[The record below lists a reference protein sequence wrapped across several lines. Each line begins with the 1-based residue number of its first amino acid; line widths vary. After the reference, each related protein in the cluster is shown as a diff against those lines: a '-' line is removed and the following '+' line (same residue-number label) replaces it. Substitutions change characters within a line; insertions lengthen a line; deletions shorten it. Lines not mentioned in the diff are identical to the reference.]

1 MCPEHGSAEQG
12 AAITNESQTATRQQ
26 LLATETGQL
35 LVRIFEI
42 RQSPLLRSPHSQT
55 PQETP
60 MPQIEL
66 SNAAQK
72 AIAQLVK
79 ALQDLTAA
87 LKK

>member
-1 MCPEHGSAEQG
+1 
-12 AAITNESQTATRQQ
+12 
-26 LLATETGQL
+26 
-35 LVRIFEI
+35 
-42 RQSPLLRSPHSQT
+42 
-55 PQETP
+55 

-79 ALQDLTAA
+79 ALHDLTAA